1 MTPKSFNLMEAAEEL
16 SDQFLHLTKRFLPHL
31 ARLCLISTF
40 LEDGIH
46 TWWQWDEQKE
56 FIKMSWISSPFLAS
70 IFGMINTF
78 GQLVGCMLILVQKC
92 VPCACFVLFGIIF
105 MQVMAYGLLWNLRFL
120 MRTVALGGGL
130 LFLLAESRAEGK
142 SMFAGVPT
150 LDCTFPRQY
159 IQLGGRMLLLLMF
172 ISLLHLEASMFTIFQ
187 DVFNMFLIIL
197 VAIGFKTKLAAL
209 TLVIFLL
216 LINLLENPFW
226 TIPPNRPLHDFMK
239 YDFFHTMSV
248 MGGLLLVVAL
258 GPGGV
263 SMDKHKKKW

>member
-1 MTPKSFNLMEAAEEL
+1 
-16 SDQFLHLTKRFLPHL
+16 
-31 ARLCLISTF
+31 
-40 LEDGIH
+40 
-46 TWWQWDEQKE
+46 
-56 FIKMSWISSPFLAS
+56 
-70 IFGMINTF
+70 
-78 GQLVGCMLILVQKC
+78 MLILVQKC

>member
-1 MTPKSFNLMEAAEEL
+1 MAPRGCNVMEAAEEL

-46 TWWQWDEQKE
+46 TWWQWNKHES
-56 FIKMSWISSPFLAS
+56 IKMSWSSNSFLAL
-70 IFGMINTF
+70 ILGMINTF
-78 GQLVGCMLILVQKC
+78 GQLVGCVLILVQKC

-120 MRTVALGGGL
+120 MRNVSLSGGL
-130 LFLLAESRAEGK
+130 LFLFAESQAKGK

-150 LDCTFPRQY
+150 LDYICPHQY
-159 IQLGGRMLLLLMF
+159 IQLGGRVLLLLMF
-172 ISLLHLEASMFTIFQ
+172 ISLLHFEVSMFTIFQ
-187 DVFNMFLIIL
+187 DAFNMILIIL

-209 TLVIFLL
+209 TLVFWLL
-216 LINLLENPFW
+216 LINVLENPFW

-248 MGGLLLVVAL
+248 MGGLLLIVAL

-263 SMDKHKKKW
+263 SMDKHKKW

>member
-1 MTPKSFNLMEAAEEL
+1 MAPRGWDVMEAAEEF

-46 TWWQWDEQKE
+46 TWWQWNKQESS
-56 FIKMSWISSPFLAS
+56 KMSWSSNSFLAL
-70 IFGMINTF
+70 ILGMINTF
-78 GQLVGCMLILVQKC
+78 GQLVGCVLILVQKC

-120 MRTVALGGGL
+120 MRNVSLSGGL
-130 LFLLAESRAEGK
+130 LFLLAESQAKGK

-150 LDCTFPRQY
+150 LDYICPHQY
-159 IQLGGRMLLLLMF
+159 IQLGGRVLLLLMF
-172 ISLLHLEASMFTIFQ
+172 ITLLHFEVSMFTIFQ
-187 DVFNMFLIIL
+187 DAFNMVLIIL

-209 TLVIFLL
+209 TLVFWLL
-216 LINLLENPFW
+216 FINVLENPFW
-226 TIPPNRPLHDFMK
+226 TIPANRPLHDFMK

-263 SMDKHKKKW
+263 SMDKHKKW